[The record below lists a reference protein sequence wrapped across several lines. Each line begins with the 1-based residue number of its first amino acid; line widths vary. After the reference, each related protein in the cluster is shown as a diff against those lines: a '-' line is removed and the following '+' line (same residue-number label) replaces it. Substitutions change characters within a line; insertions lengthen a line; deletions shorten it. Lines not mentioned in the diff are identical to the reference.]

1 MKKAVISRTIIR
13 NVAGVKRFNMSTSA
27 LEDVTVILPAHIDTT
42 DKADKFLRKH
52 EELVGGKLVFTVFV
66 DKVEKLVGMYVDD
79 FIRLASP
86 VAERNK
92 ETRGTIT
99 KTVQSCIGTALY
111 MDEHQK
117 VQETTVTFP
126 VGLSNVDAYVRKNAI
141 IPGIFITVKNVEIV
155 ESLYSM
161 DEATF
166 IRNARPMK
174 NKFSLDD

>member
-1 MKKAVISRTIIR
+1 MKKAVISRTIVR
-13 NVAGVKRFNMSTSA
+13 NVATVKRFNMDTAA
-27 LEDVTVILPAHIDTT
+27 LEDVTLILPAHIDTIE
-42 DKADKFLRKH
+42 KCEKYIRKN
-52 EELVGGKLVFTVFV
+52 ESLINGKLVMVSAV
-66 DKVEKLVGMYVDD
+66 EKAEKLVGMYVDD

-86 VAERNK
+86 VAERSK
-92 ETRGTIT
+92 ETRGTVT

-117 VQETTVTFP
+117 VAETTVTFP
-126 VGLSNVDAYVRKNAI
+126 IGLNNVDAYVRKNVI
-141 IPGIFITVKNVEIV
+141 IPGIFITVKNVETV

-174 NKFSLDD
+174 NKFTLDD